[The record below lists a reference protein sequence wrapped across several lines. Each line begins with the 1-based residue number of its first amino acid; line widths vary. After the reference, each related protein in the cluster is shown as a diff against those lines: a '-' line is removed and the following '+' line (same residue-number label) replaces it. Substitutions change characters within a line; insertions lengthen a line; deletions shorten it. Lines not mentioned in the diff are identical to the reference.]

1 MKGIRWATVRAVAG
15 ATVMLVACA
24 NASAGQTPTEE
35 RALQRFGQ
43 AVSEYARLHHQL
55 ERSLPPL
62 EVTDDMEA
70 LYEAIDALADR
81 IREARPHA
89 REGDIFDPAV
99 SHFLRIR
106 IETTLR
112 DHEID
117 LGELLADIM
126 ADVPP
131 GTERPRVNERFPW
144 EWGAAVP
151 LCVLEVLP
159 ELPEDLEY
167 RFAGRDLVLVD
178 IHAELVVD
186 LMFGALPPPPT
197 GVLTSGWKE
206 LVPSGLGSTTHH
218 VIREAHC
225 PVLTLRSDDNA
236 LTRGEAS

>member
-1 MKGIRWATVRAVAG
+1 MEAIKWTTVRAVVS
-15 ATVMLVACA
+15 ATFLIVVCD
-24 NASAGQTPTEE
+24 NAYAGQTPTEE
-35 RALQRFGQ
+35 RALHRFGQ
-43 AVSEYARLHHQL
+43 AVSEYAGLHRQL

-70 LYEAIDALADR
+70 LYEAIEALAGR

-106 IETTLR
+106 IQTALR
-112 DHEID
+112 DHEIEVVD
-117 LGELLADIM
+117 LLADIT
-126 ADVPP
+126 AEVPP

-144 EWGAAVP
+144 EWGAAFP
-151 LCVLEVLP
+151 RYVLEVLP

-186 LMFGALPPPPT
+186 IMFGALPPIPT
-197 GVLTSGWKE
+197 GVLTSAWNE
-206 LVPSGLGSTTHH
+206 PN
-218 VIREAHC
+218 EW
-225 PVLTLRSDDNA
+225 RSQ
-236 LTRGEAS
+236 